1 MHLNKPNNVTSKTVV
16 WYAGIKD
23 TGLNWRVGGRGG
35 PQVWPQLPREVFV
48 PPRVLTALRLRNSG
62 RGTVHPRV
70 KHESSYRLSS
80 VNTVKESITNS
91 NRPEVLLEWLN
102 VSICFPGFWSR
113 IAKKGMFIFFS
124 SPQYTC
130 TICHLQCVAYW
141 FFPPQPPPSV
151 RL

>member
-23 TGLNWRVGGRGG
+23 TGLNWRGGAAVLRFDHSF
-35 PQVWPQLPREVFV
+35 PEKCLSLPGS
-48 PPRVLTALRLRNSG
+48 ALRLRNSG

-130 TICHLQCVAYW
+130 TICHLQCVAYR